1 MTSPLD
7 LMTSASLST
16 VHSHTLIVT
25 SINKKYKK
33 LRYNKMW
40 WNKLFRLHS
49 SVKETHRKRPVGPLL
64 KKKRQTKHQTEKV
77 CWRAVIPLH
86 CALSFVGYNLS
97 LTSRQDRPGQTS
109 PSPQHNGV
117 NAMSSSFLQNPSA
130 GREGDRGAVLC
141 ECEEGIFQ
149 WKSRVDTVHS
159 GRVFFFYYHL
169 GGRSTGRLS
178 RVCMSGGQWVCGGR
192 RGG

>member
-16 VHSHTLIVT
+16 VHSHTFIVT

-64 KKKRQTKHQTEKV
+64 KKNGKQNTKQRRSVEE
-77 CWRAVIPLH
+77 L
-86 CALSFVGYNLS
+86 LS
-97 LTSRQDRPGQTS
+97 LFTVLLALWDITFLLPLAKTDPGKQAPRHSTMES
-109 PSPQHNGV
+109 MPCQ
-117 NAMSSSFLQNPSA
+117 
-130 GREGDRGAVLC
+130 
-141 ECEEGIFQ
+141 
-149 WKSRVDTVHS
+149 VHS
-159 GRVFFFYYHL
+159 CKTLLQGERGTEALYCV
-169 GGRSTGRLS
+169 S
-178 RVCMSGGQWVCGGR
+178 VR
-192 RGG
+192 RGFSSGKAELTQFILDVCSFFITT